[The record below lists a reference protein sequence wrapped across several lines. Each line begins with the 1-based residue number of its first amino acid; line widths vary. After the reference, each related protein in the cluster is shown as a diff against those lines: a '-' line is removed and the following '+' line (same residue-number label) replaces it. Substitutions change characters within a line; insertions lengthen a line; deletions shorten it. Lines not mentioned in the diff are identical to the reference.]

1 MLIAVN
7 LFSPVAVRP
16 GAIAVVLLAVF
27 VSCFAFVLFGSC
39 FKSLGSY
46 IITANM
52 LILLM
57 TVAGGGIIPIM
68 YLPEA
73 MASVAR
79 FTPNYW
85 FIRMLL

>member
-1 MLIAVN
+1 MAIVVIL
-7 LFSPVAVRP
+7 PV
-16 GAIAVVLLAVF
+16 VF
-27 VSCFAFVLFGSC
+27 VSCFVFAVFGSC
-39 FKSLGSY
+39 FKSVASY
-46 IITANM
+46 VITANM
-52 LILLM
+52 LILLL

-79 FTPNYW
+79 LTPNYW

>member
-1 MLIAVN
+1 ML
-7 LFSPVAVRP
+7 SPVSFKPQALAAVF
-16 GAIAVVLLAVF
+16 ASVF
-27 VSCFAFVLFGSC
+27 VSCFVFVVFGSC

-52 LILLM
+52 LILLI

-79 FTPNYW
+79 LTPNYW